1 MPYVT
6 HVSINLCQYH
16 IENIGGYF
24 YLQKMKLQNQ
34 NQVRGASD
42 PEKLFANSNTERKK
56 RVQSSNQ
63 AVQFPDSF
71 LYFRIQQP
79 RNSFILWERGELGHS
94 NKSAKCQLSSGTKQ
108 SVTHSVDDEHWTQHP
123 RRFQSA
129 QIQHISRAFTR
140 RRFVIFWKVTEQ
152 SQKKSSRTCK

>member
-1 MPYVT
+1 MPYVA

-24 YLQKMKLQNQ
+24 YLQIMKLQNQ

-42 PEKLFANSNTERKK
+42 PEKLFTNSNTERKK

-63 AVQFPDSF
+63 AVQFSDSF

-94 NKSAKCQLSSGTKQ
+94 KKSAKCQLSSGTKQ
-108 SVTHSVDDEHWTQHP
+108 SVTH
-123 RRFQSA
+123 
-129 QIQHISRAFTR
+129 
-140 RRFVIFWKVTEQ
+140 
-152 SQKKSSRTCK
+152 